1 MSEINTITTMWIR
14 EMKRF
19 FRAKSRVVGNLAMP
33 FFFLVLLGGGF
44 SSLVNMGSA
53 GGAASATGSAGSYSG
68 GYMGYIAPGIIG
80 MILLFSSMFAGI
92 SVLWDRQFGFLKEVL
107 VAPVSRI
114 SIMIGKTLGSVTTAI
129 LQAFIILAA
138 LLVFGLVSPSVV
150 GFLMSLVFMFLISAS
165 FVALGIAFA
174 SRMSD
179 AHGFQLVMNF
189 LIMPVFFLSGAL
201 FPLSGL
207 PAWLGT
213 ASMADPLTYGVD
225 GLRGSL
231 GGISYFPIWMDF
243 SVLFVL
249 WIVITVIGAHLF
261 RKSSI

>member
-1 MSEINTITTMWIR
+1 VI
-14 EMKRF
+14 
-19 FRAKSRVVGNLAMP
+19 GNLAMP

-44 SSLVNMGSA
+44 SSFMNI
-53 GGAASATGSAGSYSG
+53 GGQSG

-107 VAPVSRI
+107 VAPVSRM
-114 SIMIGKTLGSVTTAI
+114 SIMIGKTLGAVTTSI

-138 LLVFGLVSPSVV
+138 LVVFGLVSPSIL
-150 GFLMSLVFMFLISAS
+150 GFLLSLVFMFLISAS

-201 FPLSGL
+201 FPLQGL
-207 PAWLGT
+207 PAWLST
-213 ASMADPLTYGVD
+213 ASMFDPLTYGVD

-231 GGISYFPIWMDF
+231 GGISYFPMWLDF
-243 SVLFVL
+243 SVLFVF
-249 WIVITVIGAHLF
+249 WIVLTVIGAHLF
-261 RKSSI
+261 RKSSV